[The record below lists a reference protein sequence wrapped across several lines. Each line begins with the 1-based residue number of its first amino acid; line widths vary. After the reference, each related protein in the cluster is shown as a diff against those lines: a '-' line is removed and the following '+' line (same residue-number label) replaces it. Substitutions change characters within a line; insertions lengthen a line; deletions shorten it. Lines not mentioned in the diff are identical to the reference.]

1 MVNRQ
6 SSFFGFIVAGA
17 IALVLIA
24 IAGFWFFTRTPVTL
38 VTSTTSQ
45 PGAAIFVS
53 KLSPVMVSLL
63 TNPDRLQ
70 ALEREGEIS
79 KIKTSLLAKSGIDY
93 QKDIQPW
100 LGNEITLAVTTTD
113 LDRDS
118 ANGQQPGYLM
128 ALATNKQD
136 KSREFV
142 ELLFSKRVLAGAN
155 LDTEEY
161 QGVKVLYDSQ
171 LAAAVVGDGFV
182 LFANSPSVVKDA
194 INNVQ
199 APDLNL
205 TSSPQY
211 QKALQQLPEAS
222 LAVAFLNF
230 PIIAQWQSLEL
241 PEPTYDSEI
250 VSLGLNSKGLLAE
263 TSFLTT
269 SELTQ
274 AATPLTQPVEALK
287 YIPASAGLAISGANL
302 SNLADSDLA
311 KFWTQIKTAISG
323 SETDVISRLVQPLTE
338 VQKTWGMNFNQD
350 IFSWVKGEYAIAL
363 LPRTGQVFPDWIFVV
378 EKTEELPA
386 GIAKLD
392 AIASA
397 KGLSSSTLSLDKQ
410 KISAWTEL
418 TAKKTANKDQP
429 SFTIEA
435 TAQGIHTTL
444 DNYEIFTSD
453 LATMDEVLAGK
464 EKSLL
469 DSRNF
474 QTSVAA
480 IPQPNQGYVYLD
492 WAKSQGVLE
501 RQIPVLKLIEV
512 LGKPFFNRLRSLTV
526 SSYSSETNVLKG
538 GIFLQLQE

>member
-241 PEPTYDSEI
+241 PEPTYDGEI

>member
-6 SSFFGFIVAGA
+6 SSFFGFIVAGT

-274 AATPLTQPVEALK
+274 AATPLTKPVEALQ

>member
-230 PIIAQWQSLEL
+230 PIIAQWQGLEL

-263 TSFLTT
+263 TSFLTA
-269 SELTQ
+269 SELTPPT
-274 AATPLTQPVEALK
+274 TPLIKPVGALK
-287 YIPASAGLAISGANL
+287 YIPASVGLAISGANL

-311 KFWTQIKTAISG
+311 KFWAQIKTAISG

-363 LPRTGQVFPDWIFVV
+363 LPRTGQVLPDWIFVV
-378 EKTEELPA
+378 EKTEEVPE

-469 DSRNF
+469 DNRNF
-474 QTSVAA
+474 QTSIAA
-480 IPQPNQGYVYLD
+480 IPQPNQGYIYLD

-526 SSYSSETNVLKG
+526 SNYSSETNALKG

>member
-1 MVNRQ
+1 MNRQ

>member
-1 MVNRQ
+1 MINRQ

-17 IALVLIA
+17 IALLLIA
-24 IAGFWFFTRTPVTL
+24 IAGFWFFTKSPVNL
-38 VTSTTSQ
+38 VASTSQ

-70 ALEREGEIS
+70 VLEREGEIS
-79 KIKTSLLAKSGIDY
+79 QIKTSLLAKSGIDY

-118 ANGQQPGYLM
+118 ANGKQPGYLM

-182 LFANSPSVVKDA
+182 LFGNDPNVVKDA

-199 APDLNL
+199 VPDLNL

-211 QKALQQLPEAS
+211 QKALQQLPQAS
-222 LAVAFLNF
+222 LALAFLNF
-230 PIIAQWQSLEL
+230 TIIAQWQGLEL

-250 VSLGLNSKGLLAE
+250 ISLGLNPKGLLAE
-263 TSFLTT
+263 TSFLT
-269 SELTQ
+269 SLELTPPSS
-274 AATPLTQPVEALK
+274 PLVKPVEALK
-287 YIPASAGLAISGANL
+287 YIPASAGLAISGSNL
-302 SNLADSDLA
+302 SNLGDSDLA
-311 KFWTQIKTAISG
+311 KFWTQMKTAISG
-323 SETDVISRLVQPLTE
+323 SGTDVISRLVQPLTD
-338 VQKTWGMNFNQD
+338 VQKTWGINFAQD

-363 LPRTGQVFPDWIFVV
+363 LPREGQTLPDWVFVV
-378 EKTEELPA
+378 EKIEGVPE

-392 AIASA
+392 AIATA
-397 KGLSSSTLSLDKQ
+397 NGLTTSSLSLDKQ
-410 KISAWTEL
+410 KISAWTKL
-418 TAKKTANKDQP
+418 TAKQTEAKDRP
-429 SFTIEA
+429 AFTIEA
-435 TAQGIHTTL
+435 TAQGIYTTL
-444 DNYEIFTSD
+444 DNYEIFASD
-453 LATMDEVLAGK
+453 LATMNEVLAGK
-464 EKSLL
+464 EKSLIS
-469 DSRNF
+469 DRNF
-474 QTSVAA
+474 QNSVAA
-480 IPQPNQGYVYLD
+480 IGQPNQGYVYLD

-512 LGKPFFNRLRSLTV
+512 LGKPFFNSWRSLTV
-526 SSYSSETNVLKG
+526 SSYGSETNALKSG
-538 GIFLQLQE
+538 VFLQLQE